1 MTMLYNKHSDLD
13 QIDTTFY
20 STNDDGTRNFK
31 LVDSLQLGIVP
42 QSLSDIFNF
51 SYGDPFDPKVPWR
64 NPIER
69 EVIEILGK
77 LLGFE
82 DMSGYVTSSE
92 CEANF
97 SCLWWCKLNL
107 LMQSRN
113 RINELKLMIENSKMQ
128 SKVLNGVEDKN
139 KRNSLFYKIYQLKKQ
154 LKIIEQPVI
163 ICSRPPFTDVS
174 IIRAAKAL
182 GLKTCFVEVN
192 EDGSM
197 NTQSLKERL
206 SDFLQYQAVNFIV
219 SLNLGT
225 QIGGSF
231 DNLLNIRNK
240 INEILEH
247 KYSNEVDSQELNYNE
262 DKAIGVN
269 LCENW
274 KFVYHGDALLY
285 GLTLPILRQLGEK
298 TLRENGLDTISVSLC
313 KFLGS
318 QIPSAA
324 AITYKDFTDNAFK
337 DDNFIEYVSITNLC
351 SAYLENFLNSSKP
364 RYFEE
369 SY

>member
-1 MTMLYNKHSDLD
+1 MMVQETQQREKS
-13 QIDTTFY
+13 QRSY
-20 STNDDGTRNFK
+20 S
-31 LVDSLQLGIVP
+31 LELGISP

-64 NPIER
+64 NPVER

-113 RINELKLMIENSKMQ
+113 RINELKQMVEEAKKESQMFNKD
-128 SKVLNGVEDKN
+128 EDKSM
-139 KRNSLFYKIYQLKKQ
+139 RNSIFSKIYQFKKQ
-154 LKIIEQPVI
+154 LKMILQPVL
-163 ICSRPPFTDVS
+163 ICSRPPSTDIS
-174 IIRAAKAL
+174 IIKAASAL

-192 EDGSM
+192 KDGQM
-197 NTQSLKERL
+197 DTQSLRRIL
-206 SDFLQYQAVNFIV
+206 SEFPSKQAINFIV
-219 SLNLGT
+219 SINLGT

-231 DNLLNIRNK
+231 DDLFNIRSVIEEVIQNQCS
-240 INEILEH
+240 L
-247 KYSNEVDSQELNYNE
+247 EVDIQDYNHRELITNDDNQC
-262 DKAIGVN
+262 K
-269 LCENW
+269 NW
-274 KFVYHGDALLY
+274 KFVYHGDSLLY
-285 GLTLPILRQLGEK
+285 GFTLPFLKEFGKNSLRH
-298 TLRENGLDTISVSLC
+298 NGLDTISVSLS

-324 AITYKDFTDNAFK
+324 ALTYKDFTDRAFQ
-337 DDNFIEYVSITNLC
+337 DDNFIEYVSIDT
-351 SAYLENFLNSSKP
+351 KK
-364 RYFEE
+364 